1 MSTLSRKVNRQTMSK
16 IFNQIEHFQ
25 NNTEQIK
32 DKNAALQFF
41 LFHNLNLISLTFST
55 LKYT

>member
-1 MSTLSRKVNRQTMSK
+1 MSK